1 MQRRE
6 GEWAKWKRGC
16 AVGKRGGSRKT
27 GALAW
32 LSGDARRWL
41 GAAGGAR
48 GEGDGLWR
56 FLRLC
61 HACDDPRRG
70 VKATGGSP
78 DEVGR
83 QQREDQAGMRGRCRV
98 VADNWRSCSALSGGL
113 TEEARCSI
121 DSGVH
126 RCSVVDFSRNF
137 ELNSR
142 FCKHKTCR
150 GMKGLHF
157 LFLKF
162 AQKLKEFGDK
172 RF

>member
-1 MQRRE
+1 VKLGNGGGGASARVQLRE

-78 DEVGR
+78 DEAGR
-83 QQREDQAGMRGRCRV
+83 QRREDQAGARAGSEASSPAIGEQARRCRLFK
-98 VADNWRSCSALSGGL
+98 WALP
-113 TEEARCSI
+113 EARARVTVA
-121 DSGVH
+121 SGKFQT
-126 RCSVVDFSRNF
+126 RCSLDF
-137 ELNSR
+137 
-142 FCKHKTCR
+142 
-150 GMKGLHF
+150 
-157 LFLKF
+157 
-162 AQKLKEFGDK
+162 
-172 RF
+172 